1 MRIDP
6 YLMFNGQC
14 EAAFKF
20 YQECLGGTIQ
30 AMLKFSDA
38 PKGEDG
44 EHGEDGAGGCG
55 PLPPGSENLIMHACL
70 SVNDQLLMASDTPP
84 NYPHEGTKGF
94 AVSLNV
100 DSIPEAERI
109 FAALSANGTVQMP
122 LGKTFWAARFGMFTD
137 QFGVPWMINC
147 EAGKEGQ

>member
-20 YQECLGGTIQ
+20 YQQCLGGTIKT
-30 AMLKFSDA
+30 MLKFSDA
-38 PKGEDG
+38 PKDEDG
-44 EHGEDGAGGCG
+44 EVGCG

-70 SVNDQLLMASDTPP
+70 SFNDQILMASDTPSHCP
-84 NYPHEGTKGF
+84 YEGIKGC

-100 DSIPEAERI
+100 DSIGEAERI
-109 FAALSANGTVQMP
+109 FAALSENGTVQMP
-122 LGKTFWAARFGMFTD
+122 LGKTFWAARFGMFMD

-147 EAGKEGQ
+147 EANKEGQ

>member
-1 MRIDP
+1 MRLNP
-6 YLMFNGQC
+6 YRMFNGQC

-20 YQECLGGTIQ
+20 YQQCLGGTIK

-38 PKGEDG
+38 PKGEDA
-44 EHGEDGAGGCG
+44 EAGCG

-70 SVNDQLLMASDTPP
+70 SFNDQILMASDTPSHCP
-84 NYPHEGTKGF
+84 YEGIKGC

-100 DSIPEAERI
+100 DSIGEAERI
-109 FAALSANGTVQMP
+109 FAALSENGTVQMP

-147 EAGKEGQ
+147 EAKKEGQ

>member
-6 YLMFNGQC
+6 YLMFDGQC

-20 YQECLGGTIQ
+20 YQQCLGGTIQ

-44 EHGEDGAGGCG
+44 QAGCG
-55 PLPPGSENLIMHACL
+55 EIPPEAGDRIMHACL
-70 SVNDQLLMASDTPP
+70 LLDGQMLMASDMPP
-84 NYPHEGTKGF
+84 HCPSEGIKGC

-100 DSIPEAERI
+100 DSIDEAERI
-109 FAALSANGTVQMP
+109 FAALSENGTVQMP
-122 LGKTFWAARFGMFTD
+122 LGQTFWAARFGMFSD

-147 EAGKEGQ
+147 QAGKEGH

>member
-6 YLMFNGQC
+6 YLMFDGQC

-20 YQECLGGTIQ
+20 YQQCLGGTIQ

-38 PKGEDG
+38 PKD
-44 EHGEDGAGGCG
+44 EHGEDAAGGCG

-70 SVNDQLLMASDTPP
+70 LLDGQMLMASDMPP
-84 NYPHEGTKGF
+84 HCPSEGIKGC

-100 DSIPEAERI
+100 DSIDEAERI
-109 FAALSANGTVQMP
+109 FAALSENGTVQMP
-122 LGKTFWAARFGMFTD
+122 LGQTFWAARFGMFSD

-147 EAGKEGQ
+147 QAGKEGH

>member
-20 YQECLGGTIQ
+20 YQQCLGGTIKT
-30 AMLKFSDA
+30 MLKFSDA

-44 EHGEDGAGGCG
+44 EAGCG

-70 SVNDQLLMASDTPP
+70 SFNDQILMASDTPSHCP
-84 NYPHEGTKGF
+84 YEGIKGC

-100 DSIPEAERI
+100 DSIGEAECI
-109 FAALSANGTVQMP
+109 FAALSENGTVQMP

-147 EAGKEGQ
+147 EASKEGQ

>member
-20 YQECLGGTIQ
+20 YQQCLGGTIKT
-30 AMLKFSDA
+30 MLKFSDA
-38 PKGEDG
+38 PKDEHG

-70 SVNDQLLMASDTPP
+70 SVNDQILMASDTPP
-84 NYPHEGTKGF
+84 NYPHEGNKGF

-122 LGKTFWAARFGMFTD
+122 LGPTFWAARFGMFND

>member
-20 YQECLGGTIQ
+20 YQQCLGGTIQ

-38 PKGEDG
+38 PKGEDA
-44 EHGEDGAGGCG
+44 EAGCG

-70 SVNDQLLMASDTPP
+70 SFNDQILMASDTPSHCP
-84 NYPHEGTKGF
+84 YEGIKGC

-100 DSIPEAERI
+100 DSIGEAERI
-109 FAALSANGTVQMP
+109 FAALSENGTVQAP

>member
-1 MRIDP
+1 MRLNP

-20 YQECLGGTIQ
+20 YQQCLGGTIQ

-38 PKGEDG
+38 PKGEDT
-44 EHGEDGAGGCG
+44 EAGCG

-70 SVNDQLLMASDTPP
+70 SFNDQILMASDTPSHCP
-84 NYPHEGTKGF
+84 YEGIKGC

-100 DSIPEAERI
+100 DSIGEAERI
-109 FAALSANGTVQMP
+109 FAALSENGTVQMP

-147 EAGKEGQ
+147 EAGKGGQ